1 MAIFTP
7 RVTWPQ
13 MHRIHAGMQRVHRF
27 GIRTTSELG
36 IDLARQTDPEIVLA
50 VLEQYAGL
58 TPESIVAAGADR
70 LVPRCLALVP

>member
-1 MAIFTP
+1 MATFIP

-13 MHRIHAGMQRVHRF
+13 VHLIHAGMQRVHRF
-27 GIRTTSELG
+27 GARTTSELG
-36 IDLARQTDPEIVLA
+36 VDLARQTDPVIVLA

-58 TPESIVAAGADR
+58 TPERIVAAGADR